1 MDKDVLPDGDDQ
13 QDQEQE
19 QSWRFLNLLPCG
31 TDLERSD
38 PQKAIRLY
46 QKAIAD
52 NVGSYKLWHAFLL
65 LRTRQ
70 LEGKCLD
77 DPCYQEVNKNYED
90 ALVFMHK
97 MPRIW
102 IEYCTLLTRQMFI
115 TKTRRAFDKALEA
128 LPITQHTRIWP
139 LYLEF
144 IKQSHVPSETSI
156 RIFRRYIQFRPED
169 AEIFIDYL
177 HSKDRTD
184 EATKLLCDIIN
195 RPNFQ
200 SKRNKSKFQ
209 LWEELCEMICE
220 YADQIESINA
230 EAVLRDGI
238 SRYQDQQ
245 GRLWNALARYYL
257 HLGMFAN
264 ARDVYDEAIHKVK
277 TKKDFVEV
285 WEAYTNFEET
295 YLERLLELE
304 DNISQEQLLDL
315 QIRQA
320 SLESLIKN
328 NGLLMNR
335 VALRQN
341 PHNVR
346 EWQKRAQ
353 LCEELEDDTNLK
365 RATYE
370 EALKVID
377 PKQALGNYEDLWIEY
392 ATFLADSGDRSLS
405 CEVFE
410 RGIKTNF
417 NRSDELSKVWCSYI
431 EMKTQ
436 TSYNDALKLAKR
448 AIASLRN
455 LRLWSLYVDLEE
467 NYGSFESAKAAYEQI
482 LDFKIA
488 TPQIIL
494 NYATFLEE
502 KNYFE
507 DSFRV
512 YERGV
517 SLFKWPH
524 SLGIWRTYLRKFITR
539 YGGKKLDRAR
549 DLLDKSI
556 VGCPSDYS
564 LEIYLLYAKIE
575 EEYGLLSRAL
585 SIYLRASKHV
595 DKKSKALV
603 FDICIK
609 SMMKLADVQTI
620 RNTYEQAI
628 ASLDNKDAR
637 SFCLNY
643 AKLEEHLGEI
653 DRARTI
659 YSFCSQMCD
668 PRVDREFWALWADF
682 EQRFGGLESID
693 EMLRIK
699 RSVEALY
706 PRPEY
711 LTDITIES
719 STIAKA
725 METKARESQESPSL
739 IEN

>member
-1 MDKDVLPDGDDQ
+1 MSSNSDESDQ
-13 QDQEQE
+13 QEHDHE

-31 TDLERSD
+31 TDLEKSD
-38 PQKAIRLY
+38 PAKAIRLY

-65 LRTRQ
+65 LGIRQ
-70 LEGKCLD
+70 LGDRCLD
-77 DPCYQEVNKNYED
+77 DPLFVDVTRNYEE

-102 IEYCTLLTRQMFI
+102 IEYCTLLTKQLYI

-128 LPITQHTRIWP
+128 LPITQHSRIWP
-139 LYLEF
+139 LFLDF
-144 IKQSHVPSETSI
+144 IKQDHVPTETSI
-156 RIFRRYIQFRPED
+156 RIFRRYIKFRPED
-169 AEIFIDYL
+169 TEIFIDYL
-177 HSKDRTD
+177 HSKNRID
-184 EATKLLCDIIN
+184 EASSLLCDIIN

-200 SKRNKSKFQ
+200 SKRNKSKYQ
-209 LWEELCEMICE
+209 LWEELCEMICD
-220 YADQIESINA
+220 YADQIQSIDA

-264 ARDVYDEAIHKVK
+264 ARNVYDEAIHKVK

-295 YLERLLELE
+295 YLERLLELQ
-304 DNISQEQLLDL
+304 DSISQEQLLDL
-315 QIRQA
+315 QIRQS
-320 SLESLIKN
+320 SLESLITN

-353 LCEELEDDTNLK
+353 LCEELENSINLK
-365 RATYE
+365 QATYE
-370 EALKVID
+370 EALKAVD
-377 PKQALGNYEDLWIEY
+377 PKQALGNYEELWIDY
-392 ATFLADSGDRSLS
+392 ATSIADEGDMSRSR
-405 CEVFE
+405 EVFE

-417 NRSDELSKVWCSYI
+417 TKLEDLSKVWCAYI
-431 EMKTQ
+431 EMETQ
-436 TSYNDALKLAKR
+436 TSFSDALRLAKR
-448 AIASLRN
+448 AIASVRH

-482 LDFKIA
+482 LDYKIA

-494 NYATFLEE
+494 NYASFLEE

-507 DSFRV
+507 ESFRV

-524 SLGIWRTYLRKFITR
+524 SLGIWQTYLRKFIAR
-539 YGGKKLDRAR
+539 YGRKKLDRVR
-549 DLLDKSI
+549 DLLEKSL
-556 VGCPSDYS
+556 VGCPSEYS

-575 EEYGLLSRAL
+575 EENGLLSRAL
-585 SIYLRASKHV
+585 SVYSRASKHV
-595 DKKSKALV
+595 DRKSKAQV

-609 SMMKLADVQTI
+609 SMMELADVQTI
-620 RNTYEQAI
+620 RNTFEQAI

-637 SFCLNY
+637 NFCLGY

-668 PRVDREFWALWADF
+668 PRADREFWALWADF

-711 LTDITIES
+711 LTDVTIES

-725 METKARESQESPSL
+725 MESKAREVQESSS
-739 IEN
+739 ITKT